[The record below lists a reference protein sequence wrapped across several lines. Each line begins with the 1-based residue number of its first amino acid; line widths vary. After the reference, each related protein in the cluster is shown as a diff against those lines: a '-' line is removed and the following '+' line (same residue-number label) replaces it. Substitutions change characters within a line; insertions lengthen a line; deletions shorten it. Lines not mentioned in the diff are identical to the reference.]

1 VRILVVAPYL
11 PYEGIMHAGGLY
23 LLRHVQALTARADQV
38 SLIVPGIPE
47 QLVNVPFAPE
57 WLDLVVGPH
66 VLDGRSAIRV
76 LRDAA
81 YRRSMNSPPAPSA
94 ESLRSVLAAGL
105 VQRAADAD
113 IVELHWAEY
122 ARFASV
128 LRRAGVRTPIAV
140 VEHDVDLKAAG
151 QRIRT
156 YATGYRRAL
165 SRMTAPLAARRE
177 RRGLEDSD
185 LVFVFKEADEQLLRE
200 GGITTPVQVL
210 APWLDEPGVI
220 DTQRRGQS
228 VLFTGALWRRENEDG
243 VLWFMANV
251 WPQVRAAVPG
261 ATFELVGAEP
271 SEKLTAAADDTEG
284 VALIGEVPDLRPYYE
299 RASLFVAPLFVPGGL
314 KFKVPQAMVCGLP
327 VVATNVAAE
336 GVVDAA
342 PPGVLWAVTDDPTEM
357 AAHLVAGLQHPERA
371 AEVGAAAA
379 AWSRDFYSFE
389 RSMDRVVEMYGRLT
403 DTAPRAR
410 SSEN

>member
-1 VRILVVAPYL
+1 
-11 PYEGIMHAGGLY
+11 
-23 LLRHVQALTARADQV
+23 
-38 SLIVPGIPE
+38 
-47 QLVNVPFAPE
+47 
-57 WLDLVVGPH
+57 
-66 VLDGRSAIRV
+66 
-76 LRDAA
+76 
-81 YRRSMNSPPAPSA
+81 
-94 ESLRSVLAAGL
+94 
-105 VQRAADAD
+105 
-113 IVELHWAEY
+113 
-122 ARFASV
+122 
-128 LRRAGVRTPIAV
+128 V

-151 QRIRT
+151 QRVLA

-165 SRMTAPLAARRE
+165 SRMTAPLAARLE
-177 RRGLEDSD
+177 RRGLNDAD
-185 LVFVFKEADEQLLRE
+185 MVLVFKGADEQLLRE

-210 APWLDEPGVI
+210 APWLDEPDVI
-220 DTQRRGQS
+220 DSQRRGQA

-284 VALIGEVPDLRPYYE
+284 VALIGEVPDLRPYYQ

-357 AAHLVAGLQHPERA
+357 AAHLVSGLQHPDRA

-379 AWSRDFYSFE
+379 AWSRGFYSFE

-403 DTAPRAR
+403 AIATRAR